1 VLTAL
6 LERVAVLA
14 DQLEK
19 ADHEEELLGF
29 GFGFGFGLGLGL
41 GVGRN
46 TARLKVRAAGSHPPT
61 LRKLPRPR

>member
-1 VLTAL
+1 MLTAL

-14 DQLEK
+14 DQLEE

-29 GFGFGFGLGLGL
+29 GFGFGFGLGL

-61 LRKLPRPR
+61 CRKLPRPR